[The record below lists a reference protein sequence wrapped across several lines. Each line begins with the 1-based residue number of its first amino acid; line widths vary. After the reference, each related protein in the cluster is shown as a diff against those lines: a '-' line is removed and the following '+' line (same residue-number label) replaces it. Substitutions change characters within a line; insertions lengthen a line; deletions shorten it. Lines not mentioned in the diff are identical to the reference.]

1 MRHTPST
8 SVNRRHFAALVGI
21 GTVGAL
27 AAPFAQQPGK
37 PETYPSPTGLMG
49 ARNPALDHVF
59 AEYNRVW
66 TGLATSG
73 DGADTTA
80 LLATFA
86 SAQRLE
92 LRAMRESGVESK
104 LRDGV
109 RKAVES
115 KGKPAVAEEMLRG
128 AERSEQKFERLYQLA
143 GRSKR
148 KKVQSSLAEFEAAI
162 DTVLTTDLT
171 KLFDRSIALVEKEM
185 ARQAKGKMQQQLRAR
200 PTQR

>member
-1 MRHTPST
+1 
-8 SVNRRHFAALVGI
+8 
-21 GTVGAL
+21 
-27 AAPFAQQPGK
+27 
-37 PETYPSPTGLMG
+37 
-49 ARNPALDHVF
+49 
-59 AEYNRVW
+59 
-66 TGLATSG
+66 
-73 DGADTTA
+73 
-80 LLATFA
+80 
-86 SAQRLE
+86 
-92 LRAMRESGVESK
+92 
-104 LRDGV
+104 
-109 RKAVES
+109 
-115 KGKPAVAEEMLRG
+115 MLRG